1 MKKFLHESWLVVL
14 MGGAFA
20 ALLATTQSATI
31 DRIRENERQDLDT
44 AIAEVVPD
52 LGAGRPPEK
61 LRVAEHDVYRCRDA
75 RGMLV
80 GWVVDAS
87 GVGFIDKI
95 RLVVGLSPDG
105 RTITGVKV
113 IGHLETPGLGN
124 KIETK
129 GDEHFYPLQYA
140 GKSTQ
145 RAMELVKRPA
155 GEPHEIQAIT
165 GATYSSQYVMDIVN
179 AVIARVV
186 PELPAEKG

>member
-1 MKKFLHESWLVVL
+1 MKKFVHESWLVVV

-44 AIAEVVPD
+44 AIAEVVPGVD
-52 LGAGRPPEK
+52 AAKPPEK
-61 LRVAEHDVYRCRDA
+61 LSVAEHDVYRCLDA
-75 RGMLV
+75 QGKVV
-80 GWVVDAS
+80 GWAVDTTGA
-87 GVGFIDKI
+87 GFIDKI

-105 RTITGVKV
+105 RTITGVKA
-113 IGHLETPGLGN
+113 IWHLETPGLGN

-129 GDEHFYPLQYA
+129 GTENFYPLQYT

-155 GEPHEIQAIT
+155 AEPHEIQAIT

-186 PELPAEKG
+186 PELPAEQG